1 MERMNRPS
9 QNEDKI
15 VFLDSGAFSAW
26 TKGVEIDIQRYIEF
40 IKQNQ
45 DVITVYANLDVIS
58 PDRFSMGTKESA
70 ELTLRNQKIME
81 QVGLSP
87 LPVFH
92 IGEPFEYL
100 EYYIN
105 YYDYIGLGGM
115 VGKSRQTL
123 SSWLDVVFG
132 KYVCDG
138 KGYPKVKVH
147 GFGLTCAQLMV
158 KYPWYSVDSSTWI
171 REAVMGKVTVPYLRQ
186 GKWIYDEG
194 YWMIGV
200 TERKKKEK
208 YHIANLSLLK
218 RKVVLKY
225 FEEMGF
231 PLGKSRFE
239 KVPQSYK
246 PKENERWAEEKPKD
260 PNEKRLLEI
269 TEEPGLCN
277 SDVLRRKLNI
287 LFFRNLQKCIPE
299 WPRPLK
305 KGGRGFEL

>member
-1 MERMNRPS
+1 MNV
-9 QNEDKI
+9 D

-26 TKGVEIDIQRYIEF
+26 TRGIEIDIQKYIEF

-58 PDRFSMGTKESA
+58 KNRFSLGTKESA
-70 ELTLRNQKIME
+70 EKTLRNQKIME
-81 QVGLSP
+81 EAGLSP

-100 EYYIN
+100 EYYVN
-105 YYDYIGLGGM
+105 HYDYIGLGGM
-115 VGKSRQTL
+115 VGKSKQTL
-123 SSWLDVVFG
+123 SPWLDVVFG
-132 KYVCDG
+132 RYICDER
-138 KGYPKVKVH
+138 GYPKVKVH
-147 GFGLTCAQLMV
+147 GFGLTSVSLMV
-158 KYPWYSVDSSTWI
+158 EYPWYSVDSVAWKK
-171 REAVMGKVTVPYLRQ
+171 EAFLGEVRVPYLRQ

-194 YWMIGV
+194 CWSICV
-200 TERKKKEK
+200 TQRRKKEK
-208 YHIANLSLLK
+208 YHIANLPLLK

-239 KVPQSYK
+239 KVPQSYE
-246 PKENERWAEEKPKD
+246 PKENERWAEKKPED

-269 TEEPGLCN
+269 IEEPGLCN
-277 SDVLRRKLNI
+277 SEVLRRKLNI
-287 LFFRNLQKCIPE
+287 LFFQNLQKCIPQ

-305 KGGRGFEL
+305 KGRLKKEGWGFEL

>member
-1 MERMNRPS
+1 MS
-9 QNEDKI
+9 ID

-26 TKGVEIDIQRYIEF
+26 TKGVEIDIQKYIEF

-58 PDRFSMGTKESA
+58 KDRFSMGTKESA
-70 ELTLRNQKIME
+70 EKTLRNQKIME
-81 QVGLSP
+81 EAGLSP

-100 EYYIN
+100 EYYIDHYN
-105 YYDYIGLGGM
+105 YIGLGGM
-115 VGKSRQTL
+115 VGKSKQTL
-123 SSWLDVVFG
+123 SPWLDVVFG

-147 GFGLTCAQLMV
+147 GFGLTSVSLMV
-158 KYPWYSVDSSTWI
+158 KYPWYSVDSATWI
-171 REAVMGKVTVPYLRQ
+171 KVAIMGKVMVPYLRQ

-194 YWMIGV
+194 YSMICV
-200 TERKKKEK
+200 TERQKKEK
-208 YHIANLSLLK
+208 YHIANLPSLK

-239 KVPQSYK
+239 KVSQSYE

-260 PNEKRLLEI
+260 PSGKRLLEI
-269 TEEPGLCN
+269 IEEPGLCN
-277 SDVLRRKLNI
+277 CYDLRRKLNI
-287 LFFRNLQKCIPE
+287 LFFQNLQKCIPE

-305 KGGRGFEL
+305 KGRRGFEL